1 MAALRAIGFGA
12 ALGLTAALP
21 AAAQEVVDL
30 FGVEQ
35 ATLEWA
41 PASGAVAGYYVIVSR
56 NGGEPSLYG
65 VSNDTREA
73 VTSPIGDTVTVQ
85 VAAFDAAGLA
95 GPISAPSS
103 ALRFNPL
110 PPPPTDSGGTST
122 DPGTDPGD
130 GGGTGGDGSTP
141 ETPIGG
147 AVRFDFTGDGR
158 SDLLL
163 RDPTSGEVELWVLQ
177 GTQVVKRSALPHL
190 PYPWYL
196 EATGDYDG
204 DGTVDLLWRHETSGQ
219 LSIWMVREGAVTG
232 GGALE
237 VAGMNLTRSWKVG
250 GSADF
255 DGNGIHDI
263 VLTYPTKGVVKILTM
278 DAAGVASIV
287 PRTAPT
293 PDWRVGAT
301 PDADGDGRAEILWEN
316 QKNRALSLEWL
327 DTPGQSV
334 PLVNPVSGWRLRGS
348 ADIDGDGRDDLLVR
362 NPDTREVRA
371 WLLDGAHVT
380 PTAWS
385 TKPGDKTWRY
395 KGFGDFDGDGR
406 ADSFW
411 HHPDGFVE
419 IWFAADA
426 GVAPAF
432 VSDQTAGD
440 KVVGEE
446 GD

>member
-41 PASGAVAGYYVIVSR
+41 PASGAVSGYYVIVSR

-73 VTSPIGDTVTVQ
+73 VTSPIGDTITVQ

-95 GPISAPSS
+95 GPMSAPSS
-103 ALRFNPL
+103 ALRFNAL

-130 GGGTGGDGSTP
+130 GGSTGGDGSTP
-141 ETPIGG
+141 ETPVAGP
-147 AVRFDFTGDGR
+147 VRFDFTGDGL
-158 SDLLL
+158 SDLLV
-163 RDPTSGEVELWVLQ
+163 RDPASGEVELWTLQ
-177 GTQVVKRSALPHL
+177 ATQVVKRSALPHL
-190 PYPWYL
+190 PYPWAL
-196 EATGDYDG
+196 EDAGDYDG
-204 DGTVDLLWRHETSGQ
+204 DGTSDLLWRNDSTGQ
-219 LSIWMVREGAVTG
+219 LSVWLVQQGAVIG

-237 VAGMNLTRSWKVG
+237 VAGINLSRSWKVS

-255 DGNGIHDI
+255 DGDGRHDI
-263 VLTYPTKGVVKILTM
+263 VLAHPTKGFVEILSM
-278 DAAGVASIV
+278 DAAQVASRIS
-287 PRTAPT
+287 RTAPT
-293 PDWRVGAT
+293 PDWRVAAT
-301 PDADGDGRAEILWEN
+301 PDADGDGRAEIVWEHRTT
-316 QKNRALSLEWL
+316 RALALEWL
-327 DTPGQSV
+327 DAPRQTV
-334 PLVNPVSGWRLRGS
+334 PLVTPGWRLLGS
-348 ADIDGDGRDDLLVR
+348 ADVDGDGRDDLWMR
-362 NPDTREVRA
+362 NADTRQVQA
-371 WLLDGAHVT
+371 WLLDGANAT

-385 TKPGDKTWRY
+385 TKSGDKYWEYR
-395 KGFGDFDGDGR
+395 GFGDFDGDGR

-411 HHPDGFVE
+411 HHPADGFVE
-419 IWFAADA
+419 IWFAGDA

-432 VSDQTAGD
+432 VSETTGSDALVSD
-440 KVVGEE
+440 EGE
-446 GD
+446 